1 MERRQEYNYYLSL
14 SLSHNDVVVLPFL
27 LFLTRAIVHFHQ
39 ETAAAPRLFML
50 RRIVVAA
57 TLMDLL
63 DRTILP
69 LI

>member
-39 ETAAAPRLFML
+39 ETAAARLFML